1 MGTLSK
7 SLLLF
12 ILNWLDA
19 ELTILWVRLNVA
31 AEGNTLM
38 ARVLAHGDIPFLT
51 VKLLIGGFAAY
62 ILYRCAHLK
71 LAKHGMTVVLA
82 LYLGLMLIHVAT
94 GFAALG
100 LNSPHLFLV
109 CLENLPRSI
118 LGLFF

>member
-1 MGTLSK
+1 
-7 SLLLF
+7 
-12 ILNWLDA
+12 
-19 ELTILWVRLNVA
+19 
-31 AEGNTLM
+31 M

-100 LNSPHLFLV
+100 WNSPHLFLV
-109 CLENLPRSI
+109 YLENLPRSI
-118 LGLFF
+118 LGLLF